1 MVSFVCDA
9 CQETLKKAK
18 LDAHKARCRFAAFSC
33 IDCSTSFA
41 GRDYAAHTS
50 CITEVQKHHGAKG
63 QAVKNTP
70 NATPKAKPIVDEI
83 KAALSSAKPPA
94 TTEEIKPKSKD
105 TDETSVLHK
114 ILKKK
119 SSLSLSKLLKK
130 YAKKNPSISN
140 STLQDRLQVTL
151 SKDGQLVLSLL

>member
-33 IDCSTSFA
+33 IDCSTSFS

-63 QAVKNTP
+63 LAVK
-70 NATPKAKPIVDEI
+70 AAPKAAPIVDEI
-83 KAALSSAKPPA
+83 KAALSAKPSSVKDEIGPA
-94 TTEEIKPKSKD
+94 KKSE
-105 TDETSVLHK
+105 DETTVLHK

-119 SSLSLSKLLKK
+119 SSLSLSKLIKK
-130 YAKKNPSISN
+130 FEKKNPSLSSN
-140 STLQDRLQVTL
+140 LQDRLQVTL
-151 SKDGQLVLSLL
+151 SKDGELVLSLKQSD

>member
-1 MVSFVCDA
+1 M
-9 CQETLKKAK
+9 KKAK
-18 LDAHKARCRFAAFSC
+18 LDAHKARCRFASFSC

-63 QAVKNTP
+63 QAAKKTP
-70 NATPKAKPIVDEI
+70 VVAPKTITPIVDEI
-83 KAALSSAKPPA
+83 KAALSAKEEAPIA
-94 TTEEIKPKSKD
+94 EEIKPSPKTS
-105 TDETSVLHK
+105 DETSVLHK

-119 SSLSLSKLLKK
+119 SSLSLSKLFKK
-130 YAKKNPSISN
+130 YAKKSPSLS

-151 SKDGQLVLSLL
+151 SKDGQLVLSLGP